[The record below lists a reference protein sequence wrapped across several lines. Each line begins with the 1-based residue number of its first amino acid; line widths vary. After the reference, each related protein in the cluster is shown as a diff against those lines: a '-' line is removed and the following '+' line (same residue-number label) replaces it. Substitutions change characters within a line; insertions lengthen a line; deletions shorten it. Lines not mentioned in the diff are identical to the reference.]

1 MQYLYRSLL
10 GLGLGFLAFST
21 RAQSVGV
28 GTTAPDANAALDISA
43 GSGNNKG
50 LLVPRLTQAQ
60 RTAITA
66 TTQGM
71 LVFQTDGA
79 QPGFWYFQGGQWVA
93 LPSGT
98 TTSSAWQRGG
108 NAGTNAGSITDAQTI
123 GTPAVDFVGT
133 TDNKDLV
140 FKTNGAEQLRVTTD
154 GSLYSRST
162 NGIILNNRD
171 APLITRGWDLFTSG
185 GYSGIGRWGVFM
197 LSSRLAFGIPN
208 NVGANFSWVTFRTDS
223 NVDQTLMTLSRSGN
237 LGLGNDNPTTRL
249 NVVGGGSGYPNTT
262 GANQSAGQFARF
274 RDASNLVLDL
284 GGNAGNGNWLQSTDA
299 SDLSVNYPLRLN
311 PNGGNV
317 GIGTGTTAPSST
329 LTVGGTTA
337 VAVRSGIGGGASGNA
352 TLLGAYNATYLG
364 LAPANGAADYAL
376 PDPTTCPGRIY
387 YIRNNNSGQAAYLT
401 LAGYAPGSRELF
413 NGSGSGGFQFYT
425 LNPNGSGKTIMCIS
439 DGVNWTIGQ
448 VN

>member
-10 GLGLGFLAFST
+10 GLGLGVLAFS
-21 RAQSVGV
+21 AQAQVGV

-43 GSGNNKG
+43 GAGNNKG

-60 RTAITA
+60 RTAITT
-66 TTQGM
+66 TTQGL

-108 NAGTNAGSITDAQTI
+108 NVGTQAGSITDAQTI
-123 GTPAVDFVGT
+123 GTAATDFVGT

-185 GYSGIGRWGVFM
+185 GYQGIGRWGVFM

-208 NVGANFSWVTFRTDS
+208 NVGANFSWVTFKVDS
-223 NVDQTLMTLSRSGN
+223 DVDQTLMTLSRSGN
-237 LGLGNDNPTTRL
+237 LGLGITEPTTRL
-249 NVVGGGSGYPNTT
+249 SVVGGGSANPNTT
-262 GANQSAGQFARF
+262 GNTQSAGHYARF
-274 RDASNLVLDL
+274 RDASNLVLDM
-284 GGNAGNGNWLQSTDA
+284 GGNGSGGNWMQSTDA
-299 SDLSVNYPLRLN
+299 TGLHMNYALRLN

-317 GIGTGTTAPSST
+317 GIGTGTAAPTST

-337 VAVRSGIGGGASGNA
+337 VAVRSGIVGGASGGA
-352 TLLGAYNATYLG
+352 TLLGTYSGTYLG
-364 LAPANGAADYAL
+364 LAPANNAADYAL

-387 YIRNNNSGQAAYLT
+387 YIRNNSSGQAAYLT
-401 LAGYAPGSRELF
+401 LEAYAAGSRELYSG
-413 NGSGSGGFQFYT
+413 NGSGGFQFYT
-425 LNPNGSGKTIMCIS
+425 LNPNSNGKTIMCIS

-448 VN
+448 IN